1 MSVINQMLQDLERR
15 RASGEERNRIPDHVR
30 ALPGGASDAGALSL
44 PLVTGAVIVLLA
56 ALGGG
61 LWWYN
66 GLPGLAK
73 PSIFPDSEEA
83 VQRNAASMTR
93 QMTLDLAQAPKA
105 MASPGDATAPT
116 GISAESIIINE
127 PPRWASPRGEPP
139 VTARA
144 APSPEPVREVK
155 PEPVREPAPQPAAS
169 ASAVAVTPAA
179 KPIVKSVAATAIA
192 TPSTGIDKRLR
203 EQTPRQR
210 AEAEYS
216 RGATALQ
223 QGRMSEARS
232 AFEAALQIDPAYHAA
247 RQALAG
253 VLIDTRLPADA
264 MLVLQEGLQLAPAQ
278 FGLAMMAARLHVER
292 GELDIA
298 VQTLAR
304 SAEYAGNSADF
315 SGFYAGLLQRQKKHA
330 EAVDF
335 FDRAL
340 RLRPNSG
347 VWLLGMGMSLE
358 ALGRNAEAQEAFRR
372 AKSSGN
378 LTPELQSYA
387 DQRLR

>member
-1 MSVINQMLQDLERR
+1 MSVINQMLLDLERR
-15 RASGEERNRIPDHVR
+15 RASGEERDRIPDHVR
-30 ALPGGASDAGALSL
+30 ALPGSAASGSAISPAMIAGA
-44 PLVTGAVIVLLA
+44 VAVIIAV
-56 ALGGG
+56 LGGG
-61 LWWYN
+61 LWWYK
-66 GLPGLAK
+66 GLPGLTK
-73 PSIFPDSEEA
+73 PSMIPSVEEVERRHA
-83 VQRNAASMTR
+83 ESATR
-93 QMTLDLAQAPKA
+93 QMSLDLAQAPK
-105 MASPGDATAPT
+105 MPESPGDATAPT
-116 GISAESIIINE
+116 GIPAESIIVKE
-127 PPRWASPRGEPP
+127 PPSWASPRGEPP
-139 VTARA
+139 LAARPATSTEPVQETKA
-144 APSPEPVREVK
+144 APARET
-155 PEPVREPAPQPAAS
+155 APQTAVNGPAVTVAPVVKSAAKLSANAAS
-169 ASAVAVTPAA
+169 S
-179 KPIVKSVAATAIA
+179 
-192 TPSTGIDKRLR
+192 GIDKRVR

-223 QGRMSEARS
+223 QGRLPEARS

-253 VLIDTRLPADA
+253 VLLDARLPADA
-264 MLVLQEGLQLAPAQ
+264 MLVLQEGLQVAPAQ
-278 FGLAMMAARLHVER
+278 FGFAMMAARLHVER
-292 GELDIA
+292 GELDAA

-340 RLRPNSG
+340 RLRPNTG

-378 LTPELQSYA
+378 LSQELQNFV

>member
-1 MSVINQMLQDLERR
+1 MSVINQMLRDLEQR

-30 ALPGGASDAGALSL
+30 ALPGSAADSGAMSPPLMAGAIM
-44 PLVTGAVIVLLA
+44 IVLGV
-56 ALGGG
+56 LGGG
-61 LWWYN
+61 LWWYSR
-66 GLPGLAK
+66 LPGVEK
-73 PSIFPDSEEA
+73 PAMIPTSAEIER
-83 VQRNAASMTR
+83 RNAESVTR
-93 QMTLDLAQAPKA
+93 QMSLELAQVPNAVE
-105 MASPGDATAPT
+105 SPGDATVPT
-116 GISAESIIINE
+116 GISAQSIIVNG
-127 PPRWASPRGEPP
+127 PPPWASPRGEPP
-139 VTARA
+139 LVTRST
-144 APSPEPVREVK
+144 PSSEPVTQT
-155 PEPVREPAPQPAAS
+155 APQPVSQPVATAP
-169 ASAVAVTPAA
+169 AVAAAPAA
-179 KPIVKSVAATAIA
+179 KPVVKSAASIA
-192 TPSTGIDKRLR
+192 TQSTGIDKRVR

-216 RGATALQ
+216 RGATVLQ

-232 AFEAALQIDPAYHAA
+232 AFETALQIDPAYHAA

-253 VLIDTRLPADA
+253 VLIDARLPADA

-298 VQTLAR
+298 VQTLSR

-315 SGFYAGLLQRQKKHA
+315 SGFYAGLLQRQKKHV
-330 EAVDF
+330 EAVEF
-335 FDRAL
+335 FGRAL
-340 RLRPNSG
+340 RLRPNTG

-378 LTPELQSYA
+378 LTPELQNYA

>member
-1 MSVINQMLQDLERR
+1 MGRPEKIRL
-15 RASGEERNRIPDHVR
+15 GEI
-30 ALPGGASDAGALSL
+30 
-44 PLVTGAVIVLLA
+44 LVQQKLLTEEQLKA
-56 ALGGG
+56 ALDEQ
-61 LWWYN
+61 
-66 GLPGLAK
+66 K
-73 PSIFPDSEEA
+73 
-83 VQRNAASMTR
+83 
-93 QMTLDLAQAPKA
+93 K
-105 MASPGDATAPT
+105 T
-116 GISAESIIINE
+116 G
-127 PPRWASPRGEPP
+127 R
-139 VTARA
+139 
-144 APSPEPVREVK
+144 
-155 PEPVREPAPQPAAS
+155 
-169 ASAVAVTPAA
+169 
-179 KPIVKSVAATAIA
+179 
-192 TPSTGIDKRLR
+192 RL
-203 EQTPRQR
+203 
-210 AEAEYS
+210 
-216 RGATALQ
+216 
-223 QGRMSEARS
+223 GRV
-232 AFEAALQIDPAYHAA
+232 FI
-247 RQALAG
+247 
-253 VLIDTRLPADA
+253 
-264 MLVLQEGLQLAPAQ
+264 
-278 FGLAMMAARLHVER
+278 ER

>member
-1 MSVINQMLQDLERR
+1 MSVINQMLLDLERR
-15 RASGEERNRIPDHVR
+15 RASGEERDRIPDHVR
-30 ALPGGASDAGALSL
+30 ALPGSAASGSAISPAMIAGA
-44 PLVTGAVIVLLA
+44 VAVIIAV
-56 ALGGG
+56 LGGG
-61 LWWYN
+61 LWWYK
-66 GLPGLAK
+66 GLPGLTK
-73 PSIFPDSEEA
+73 PSMIPSVEEVERRHA
-83 VQRNAASMTR
+83 ESATR
-93 QMTLDLAQAPKA
+93 QMSLDLAQAPKTPE
-105 MASPGDATAPT
+105 SPGDATAPT
-116 GISAESIIINE
+116 GIPAESIIVKE
-127 PPRWASPRGEPP
+127 PPSWASPRGEQPL
-139 VTARA
+139 A
-144 APSPEPVREVK
+144 APRPATSTEPVQETKAAPARET
-155 PEPVREPAPQPAAS
+155 APQTTPS
-169 ASAVAVTPAA
+169 VPAVTVAPVVKSAA
-179 KPIVKSVAATAIA
+179 KPSATAA
-192 TPSTGIDKRLR
+192 SGGIDKRVR

-223 QGRMSEARS
+223 QGRLPEARS

-253 VLIDTRLPADA
+253 VLLDARLPADA
-264 MLVLQEGLQLAPAQ
+264 MLVLQEGLQVAPAQ
-278 FGLAMMAARLHVER
+278 FGFAMMAARLHVER
-292 GELDIA
+292 GELDAA

-340 RLRPNSG
+340 RLRPNTG

-378 LTPELQSYA
+378 LSQELQNFV